1 MKKRPSQWIALLGI
15 KLNSVGVGKLSPI
28 SGLLLA
34 AHILKKARDLSVA
47 ITVATAAFYSPV
59 RATRSKRCFIAGW
72 NAAHRLIFFRQKLLP
87 DKVAV

>member
-1 MKKRPSQWIALLGI
+1 
-15 KLNSVGVGKLSPI
+15 
-28 SGLLLA
+28 
-34 AHILKKARDLSVA
+34 LSVA